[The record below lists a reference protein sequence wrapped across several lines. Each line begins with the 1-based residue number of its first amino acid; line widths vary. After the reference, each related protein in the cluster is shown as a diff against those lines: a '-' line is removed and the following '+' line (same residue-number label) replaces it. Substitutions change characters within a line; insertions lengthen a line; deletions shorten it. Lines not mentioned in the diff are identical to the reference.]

1 MIKSEVKREQIKEIL
16 KMIRAAG
23 GKRITIEFDGSGDS
37 GSITGVAIEPHSM
50 DFPVVYNEDKS
61 TWKDGT
67 WNTESTP
74 KTQPVKEAL
83 EQICYDMLERT
94 GIDWYNNDGG
104 FGQLE
109 FDLETG
115 ETNLEVSTRYT
126 EYNTDTFNLD
136 EELEFKD

>member
-1 MIKSEVKREQIKEIL
+1 MIKSDAKREQIKEIL

-23 GKRITIEFDGSGDS
+23 GKRITVEFDGSGDS
-37 GSITGVAIEPHSM
+37 GSITGVVIEPKGM
-50 DFPVVYNEDKS
+50 DFSVVYNEDKS
-61 TWKDGT
+61 TWKDGV
-67 WNTESTP
+67 WHTESTP
-74 KTQPVKEAL
+74 KTQPVNDAL

-115 ETNLEVSTRYT
+115 ETNLEVSQRYT
-126 EYNTDTFNLD
+126 EYNTDTFNLN